1 MKGYTIQLWIK
12 KNRMI
17 NNKTILVTG
26 ASSGIGESI
35 VKLLASKGANIILTS
50 RDETKLKKVKSSL
63 VGKKHNHF
71 SADLE
76 NHNSIDELV
85 ENLSKI
91 DGIVFCA
98 GYNEF
103 IPIKFLKKEKIDKIF
118 NVNYFSS
125 IYLIQK
131 ILKKKLLNKESSIVF
146 ISSISSVMGVPATT
160 AYAASKASINSTVK
174 VLASELSG
182 QKIRVNA
189 INPGM
194 VVTPMLNQE
203 NIDMNKLMD
212 QEKLYPLGFG
222 KPEDVAYAVEFHLSS
237 RSRWL
242 TGSVMNLDGGLTLQ

>member
-1 MKGYTIQLWIK
+1 MKDYIIQLWIK
-12 KNRMI
+12 KNSMVK
-17 NNKTILVTG
+17 NKTILVTG

-35 VKLLASKGANIILTS
+35 VKLLASSGANIILTA
-50 RDETKLKKVKSSL
+50 RDEKKLKKVKSNL
-63 VGKKHNHF
+63 TGNTHTYF
-71 SADLE
+71 LLDLE
-76 NHNSIDELV
+76 KFDSIGELI
-85 ENLSKI
+85 ENLPKI

-103 IPIKFLKKEKIDKIF
+103 IPIKFIKKEKIDKIF

-125 IYLIQK
+125 IFLLQK

-160 AYAASKASINSTVK
+160 VYAASKASINSTVK
-174 VLASELSG
+174 VLASELAG

-203 NIDMNKLMD
+203 NIDMNKLME

-222 KPEDVAYAVEFHLSS
+222 KPEDIAYAVEFHLSS

-242 TGSVMNLDGGLTLQ
+242 TGAVMNLDGGLTLQ

>member
-1 MKGYTIQLWIK
+1 MVK
-12 KNRMI
+12 
-17 NNKTILVTG
+17 NKTILVTG

-35 VKLLASKGANIILTS
+35 VKLLASLGANIILTA
-50 RDETKLKKVKSSL
+50 RNEKKLKKVKSNL
-63 VGKKHNHF
+63 TGNTHTYF
-71 SADLE
+71 LLDLE
-76 NHNSIDELV
+76 KFDSIGELV
-85 ENLSKI
+85 ENLPKI

-103 IPIKFLKKEKIDKIF
+103 IPIKFIKKEKIDKIF

-125 IYLIQK
+125 IFLLQK

-160 AYAASKASINSTVK
+160 VYAASKASINSTVK
-174 VLASELSG
+174 VLASELAG

-203 NIDMNKLMD
+203 NIDMNKLME

-222 KPEDVAYAVEFHLSS
+222 KPEDIAYAAEFHLSS

-242 TGSVMNLDGGLTLQ
+242 TGTVMNLDGGLTLQ